1 MTTEKLVQAVNEFKN
16 ASKNLKDI
24 ISEIEGNED
33 LKKQVSMFCMSDLE
47 ESFLNSATN
56 SLAEKVSQSVKQ
68 TN

>member
-1 MTTEKLVQAVNEFKN
+1 MTVDKLVQAVNEFKN

-24 ISEIEGNED
+24 ISEIEGNEE
-33 LKKQVSMFCMSDLE
+33 LKKQASMFCMSELE

-56 SLAEKVSQSVKQ
+56 SLTEKLGQSAKQ